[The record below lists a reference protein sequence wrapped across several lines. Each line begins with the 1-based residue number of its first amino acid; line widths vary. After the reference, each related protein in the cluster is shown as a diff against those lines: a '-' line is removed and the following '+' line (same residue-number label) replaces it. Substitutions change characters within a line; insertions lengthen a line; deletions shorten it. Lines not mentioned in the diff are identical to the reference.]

1 MSNGKKYWGSIN
13 LNAIKEAIESGIKPF
28 EGKKGKYLPVDIW
41 VNEEEDNF
49 GFHASIS
56 CYNKDTK
63 QATYLGN
70 LKLSDFKPSGNAA
83 QSTAVGQESADSPD
97 LPF

>member
-13 LNAIKEAIESGIKPF
+13 LDAIKDAIQGGVKPF
-28 EGKKGKYLPVDIW
+28 EGKKGKYLEVNVW
-41 VNEEEDNF
+41 VNEEADQF
-49 GFHASIS
+49 GNSCSIQV
-56 CYNKDTK
+56 YNKDTK

-70 LKLSDFKPSGNAA
+70 LKLSEFNNAA
-83 QSTAVGQESADSPD
+83 APAKDNGPD

>member
-13 LNAIKEAIESGIKPF
+13 LNEIKNAIQGGVKPF
-28 EGKKGKYLPVDIW
+28 EGKKGKYLDVSVW
-41 VNEEEDNF
+41 VNEEPDQF
-49 GFHASIS
+49 GNSLSIQV
-56 CYNKDTK
+56 YNKETK

-70 LKLSDFKPSGNAA
+70 LKLSEGTPNQIQQPKASEA
-83 QSTAVGQESADSPD
+83 D

>member
-13 LNAIKEAIESGIKPF
+13 LNAIKEAIEGGVKPF
-28 EGKKGKYLPVDIW
+28 EGKKGKYLDVNVW
-41 VNEEEDNF
+41 VNEEPDQF
-49 GFHASIS
+49 GNSCSIQV
-56 CYNKDTK
+56 YNKDTK

-70 LKLSDFKPSGNAA
+70 LKLSDFNNEGVSVQAPAKDD
-83 QSTAVGQESADSPD
+83 TPD